1 MAVMQKEQLSYEMLL
16 EKSKDTGISFSNLL
30 GGAVLEEIVRR
41 ISVSD
46 YGENLW
52 LRSGTVLGIRQYKK
66 NLVLT
71 LEYIYIIFKPNKKN
85 KEMTDQMLLSE
96 LQLNLLQNVF
106 LEKNDYGI
114 WFEMKTKIQKKN
126 LSIQFL
132 AKVGDMKVPV
142 ALKVHLLRD
151 EKKIP
156 KKENFSCM
164 MFPNIQISYNSYP
177 AEGYLAEKYMEIIT
191 KLELIQD
198 IGAYYDIYYLL
209 EKESVDG
216 RKVREYIEDK
226 CEELHIA
233 KEKDRLET
241 VAGYKD
247 YTYMKKKWKIFL
259 RSINSKEPSWEK
271 AVERFINFFEPIW
284 RAILED
290 MAFFGDWM
298 PDLNRFL

>member
-1 MAVMQKEQLSYEMLL
+1 MQKEQLSYEMLL
-16 EKSKDTGISFSNLL
+16 EKSKETGISFSNLL

-46 YGENLW
+46 LGENLW
-52 LRSGTVLGIRQYKK
+52 LRSGTVLGIKQYKK

-71 LEYIYIIFKPNKKN
+71 LEYIYIIFKLNRKN
-85 KEMTDQMLLSE
+85 KEMTDQMFLTELQSNLSE
-96 LQLNLLQNVF
+96 KVF
-106 LEKNDYGI
+106 LEKYDYGI
-114 WFEMKTKIQKKN
+114 HFELKSKIQKKN
-126 LSIQFL
+126 LMFQL
-132 AKVGDMKVPV
+132 VATLGEMKVPV
-142 ALKVHLLRD
+142 AVKVHLLRD

-156 KKENFSCM
+156 KKENFTCM
-164 MFPNIQISYNSYP
+164 MFPKITIYYNSYP

-226 CEELHIA
+226 CEELKIA
-233 KEKDRLET
+233 KEKDRLEMI
-241 VAGYKD
+241 AGYKN
-247 YTYMKKKWKIFL
+247 YTYMKKKWKVFL

-284 RAILED
+284 SAILED

>member
-1 MAVMQKEQLSYEMLL
+1 MQKEQLSYEMLL

-41 ISVSD
+41 ISVSE

-96 LQLNLLQNVF
+96 LQLKLLENVF

-114 WFEMKTKIQKKN
+114 LFEMKT
-126 LSIQFL
+126 
-132 AKVGDMKVPV
+132 
-142 ALKVHLLRD
+142 KVHLLRD

-247 YTYMKKKWKIFL
+247 YTYMKKKWKVFL

-284 RAILED
+284 RAI
-290 MAFFGDWM
+290 FGDWM

>member
-1 MAVMQKEQLSYEMLL
+1 MQKGQLSYEMLL
-16 EKSKDTGISFSNLL
+16 EKSKETGISFSNVL

-41 ISVSD
+41 ISVSEL
-46 YGENLW
+46 GENLW
-52 LRSGTVLGIRQYKK
+52 LRSGTVLGIKQYKK

-71 LEYIYIIFKPNKKN
+71 LEYIYIIFKLNRKN
-85 KEMTDQMLLSE
+85 KEMTDQMFLTELQSNLSE
-96 LQLNLLQNVF
+96 KVF
-106 LEKNDYGI
+106 LEKHDYGI
-114 WFEMKTKIQKKN
+114 HFELKSKIQKKN
-126 LSIQFL
+126 LMFQL
-132 AKVGDMKVPV
+132 VATLGEMQVPV
-142 ALKVHLLRD
+142 AVKVHLLRD

-156 KKENFSCM
+156 KKENFICM
-164 MFPNIQISYNSYP
+164 MFPKITVYYNSYP
-177 AEGYLAEKYMEIIT
+177 TEGYLAEKYMEIIT

-226 CEELHIA
+226 CEELKIA
-233 KEKDRLET
+233 KEKDRLEMI
-241 VAGYKD
+241 AGYKN
-247 YTYMKKKWKIFL
+247 YTYMKKKWKVFL

>member
-1 MAVMQKEQLSYEMLL
+1 MQKEQLSYEMLL
-16 EKSKDTGISFSNLL
+16 EKSKETGISFSNLL

-46 YGENLW
+46 LGENLW
-52 LRSGTVLGIRQYKK
+52 LRSGTVLGIKQYKK

-71 LEYIYIIFKPNKKN
+71 LEYIYIIFKLNRKN
-85 KEMTDQMLLSE
+85 KEMTDQMFLTELQSNLSE
-96 LQLNLLQNVF
+96 KVF
-106 LEKNDYGI
+106 LEKHDYGI
-114 WFEMKTKIQKKN
+114 HFELKSKIQKKN
-126 LSIQFL
+126 LMFQL
-132 AKVGDMKVPV
+132 VATLGEMKVPV
-142 ALKVHLLRD
+142 AVKVHLLRD

-156 KKENFSCM
+156 KKENFTCM
-164 MFPNIQISYNSYP
+164 MFPKITIYYNSYP

-226 CEELHIA
+226 CEELKIA
-233 KEKDRLET
+233 KEKDRLEMI
-241 VAGYKD
+241 AGYKN
-247 YTYMKKKWKIFL
+247 YTYMKKKWKVFL

-284 RAILED
+284 SAILED

>member
-1 MAVMQKEQLSYEMLL
+1 MQKEQLSYEMLL
-16 EKSKDTGISFSNLL
+16 EKSKETGISFSNVL

-46 YGENLW
+46 LGENLW
-52 LRSGTVLGIRQYKK
+52 LRSGTVLGIKQYKK

-71 LEYIYIIFKPNKKN
+71 LEYIYIIFKLNRKN
-85 KEMTDQMLLSE
+85 KEMTDQMFLTELQSNLSE
-96 LQLNLLQNVF
+96 KVF
-106 LEKNDYGI
+106 LEKHDYGI
-114 WFEMKTKIQKKN
+114 HFELKSKIQKKN
-126 LSIQFL
+126 LMFQL
-132 AKVGDMKVPV
+132 VATLGEMKVPV
-142 ALKVHLLRD
+142 AVKVHLLRD

-156 KKENFSCM
+156 KKENFTCM
-164 MFPNIQISYNSYP
+164 MFPKITIYYNSYP

-226 CEELHIA
+226 CEELKIA
-233 KEKDRLET
+233 KEKDRLEMI
-241 VAGYKD
+241 AGYKN
-247 YTYMKKKWKIFL
+247 YTYMKKKWKVFL

-284 RAILED
+284 SAILED

>member
-1 MAVMQKEQLSYEMLL
+1 MQKEQLSYEMLL
-16 EKSKDTGISFSNLL
+16 EKSKETGISFSNLL

-46 YGENLW
+46 LGENLW
-52 LRSGTVLGIRQYKK
+52 LRSGTVLGIKQYKK

-71 LEYIYIIFKPNKKN
+71 LEYIYIIFKLNRKN
-85 KEMTDQMLLSE
+85 KEMTDQMFLTELQSNLSE
-96 LQLNLLQNVF
+96 KVF
-106 LEKNDYGI
+106 LEKYDYGI
-114 WFEMKTKIQKKN
+114 HFELKSKIQKKN
-126 LSIQFL
+126 LMFQL
-132 AKVGDMKVPV
+132 VATLGEMKVPV
-142 ALKVHLLRD
+142 AVKVHLLRD

-156 KKENFSCM
+156 KKENFTCM
-164 MFPNIQISYNSYP
+164 MFPKITIYYNSYP

-226 CEELHIA
+226 CEELKIA
-233 KEKDRLET
+233 KEKDRLEMI
-241 VAGYKD
+241 AGYKN
-247 YTYMKKKWKIFL
+247 YTYMKKKWKVFL

>member
-1 MAVMQKEQLSYEMLL
+1 MQKEQLSYEMLL
-16 EKSKDTGISFSNLL
+16 EKSKETGISFSNVL

-41 ISVSD
+41 ISVSEL
-46 YGENLW
+46 GENLW
-52 LRSGTVLGIRQYKK
+52 LRSGTVLGIKQYKK

-71 LEYIYIIFKPNKKN
+71 LEYIYIIFKLNRKN
-85 KEMTDQMLLSE
+85 KEMTDQMFLTELQSNLSE
-96 LQLNLLQNVF
+96 KVF
-106 LEKNDYGI
+106 LEKHDYGI
-114 WFEMKTKIQKKN
+114 HFELKSKIQKKN
-126 LSIQFL
+126 LMFQL
-132 AKVGDMKVPV
+132 VATLGEMKVPV
-142 ALKVHLLRD
+142 AVKVHLLRD

-156 KKENFSCM
+156 KKENFTCM
-164 MFPNIQISYNSYP
+164 MFPKITIYYNSYP

-226 CEELHIA
+226 CEELKIA
-233 KEKDRLET
+233 KEKDRLEMI
-241 VAGYKD
+241 AGYKN
-247 YTYMKKKWKIFL
+247 YTYMKKKWKVFL

>member
-1 MAVMQKEQLSYEMLL
+1 MQKEQLSYEMLL
-16 EKSKDTGISFSNLL
+16 EKSKETGISFSNVL

-41 ISVSD
+41 ISVSEL
-46 YGENLW
+46 GENLW
-52 LRSGTVLGIRQYKK
+52 LRSGTVLGIKQYKK

-71 LEYIYIIFKPNKKN
+71 LEYIYIIFKLNRKN
-85 KEMTDQMLLSE
+85 KEMTDQMFLTELQSNLSE
-96 LQLNLLQNVF
+96 KVF
-106 LEKNDYGI
+106 LEKHDYGI
-114 WFEMKTKIQKKN
+114 HFELKSKIQKKN
-126 LSIQFL
+126 LMFQL
-132 AKVGDMKVPV
+132 VATLGEMKVPV
-142 ALKVHLLRD
+142 AVKVHLLRD

-156 KKENFSCM
+156 KKENFTCM
-164 MFPNIQISYNSYP
+164 MFPKITIYYNSYP

-226 CEELHIA
+226 CEELKIA
-233 KEKDRLET
+233 KEKDRLEMI
-241 VAGYKD
+241 AGYKN
-247 YTYMKKKWKIFL
+247 YTYMKKKWKVFL

-284 RAILED
+284 SAILED